1 MTHDGF
7 RTALHRRSIAVSML
21 VLVGLLT
28 SACTSSTSSAPS
40 SSPAEPTGTP
50 AGLASIDASVMG
62 NGHYPGFTVQAPST
76 WSTDGYFVM
85 NHTGGVVEGISVW
98 DVGQVP
104 ANPCHWRGHLHDPGP
119 TVGNL
124 VATLAAE
131 PMRNATTPTDVTLG
145 GYRGRYLQ
153 WSVPAD
159 IVVTGDSDFA
169 GCSVFPSNGHRDFV
183 SWFSTGGEGE
193 RYQQMAGQVDR
204 LWVLNVNGQRLVV
217 DAAYSPNTTQAQRDE
232 LGQVAT
238 SLRFSPPAA

>member
-104 ANPCHWRGHLHDPGP
+104 RNPCHWRGHLVRSRTDGRRSRRGARGPADAPRHDADRRDARRLPGP
-119 TVGNL
+119 VPPVVRAG
-124 VATLAAE
+124 AT
-131 PMRNATTPTDVTLG
+131 G
-145 GYRGRYLQ
+145 
-153 WSVPAD
+153 W
-159 IVVTGDSDFA
+159 
-169 GCSVFPSNGHRDFV
+169 
-183 SWFSTGGEGE
+183 
-193 RYQQMAGQVDR
+193 
-204 LWVLNVNGQRLVV
+204 
-217 DAAYSPNTTQAQRDE
+217 
-232 LGQVAT
+232 
-238 SLRFSPPAA
+238 